1 MVCLLCMRALR
12 AFVIKL
18 SVDGLRCCFEPV
30 CREVSAIRGRKE
42 FGNCGDGF
50 AGDGVRFD
58 HPIRSPAG
66 VPGGN
71 EQTNGCGCRNQWAG
85 IPSWLPAEPTPT
97 TVSALRPA
105 RCLVYWSI
113 SCSGNRYS
121 ASSENVQ

>member
-18 SVDGLRCCFEPV
+18 SVDGLRCCFKPV
-30 CREVSAIRGRKE
+30 CREVSAVRGRKQ
-42 FGNCGDGF
+42 FGNRGDGV

-58 HPIRSPAG
+58 HPFRSPMG
-66 VPGGN
+66 CRL
-71 EQTNGCGCRNQWAG
+71 ETNGCECRDQRSG

-105 RCLVYWSI
+105 RCLVYWSECAPVI
-113 SCSGNRYS
+113 DTPQGSK
-121 ASSENVQ
+121 